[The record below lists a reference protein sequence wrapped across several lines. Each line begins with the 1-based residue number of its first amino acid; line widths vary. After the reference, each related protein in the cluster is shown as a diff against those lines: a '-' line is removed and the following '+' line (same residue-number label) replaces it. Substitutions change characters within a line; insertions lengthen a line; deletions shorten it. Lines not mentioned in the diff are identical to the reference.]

1 MIIIRKII
9 KLTILGII
17 ILIVFWIYVCAK
29 NNKIYYVV
37 LGDTI
42 STGMNPYGKKDYGY
56 SDYLKDSLKIRY
68 YKNYSKENNTTID
81 IIEDIKYKPK
91 IKKDLRESNLVT
103 LTIGLTD
110 FNNSIE
116 NKTIDV
122 NKILDLKDNI
132 NKIIPNIDKTL
143 KELRKYAKEKI
154 IIIGYY
160 NPVPFLFNTSA
171 KDLDILFAYIDEEY
185 RKLSEKYD
193 CIYISTYEVF
203 KNNDYLPNPRSIY
216 PNTNGYK
223 EISKLIKKYLQT
235 AKSNI

>member
-1 MIIIRKII
+1 M

-17 ILIVFWIYVCAK
+17 ILIVFWIYICAK
-29 NNKIYYVV
+29 NNKLYYVV

-56 SDYLKDSLKIRY
+56 SEYLKESIKIRC
-68 YKNYSKENNTTID
+68 YKNYAKENNTTLD
-81 IIEDIKYKPK
+81 IIEDIKYKPE

-103 LTIGLTD
+103 LTLGFTD
-110 FNNSIE
+110 FKNSIE

-132 NKIIPNIDKTL
+132 NNIIPNIDETL
-143 KELRKYAKEKI
+143 TEIRKYAKEKI

-171 KDLDILFAYIDEEY
+171 KDLDLLFAYIDEEY
-185 RKLSEKYD
+185 RKLCIKYN
-193 CIYISTYEVF
+193 CEYISTYELF
-203 KNNDYLPNPRSIY
+203 KTNDYLSNPRSIY

-223 EISKLIKKYLQT
+223 EISNLIKKYLQT
-235 AKSNI
+235 TN